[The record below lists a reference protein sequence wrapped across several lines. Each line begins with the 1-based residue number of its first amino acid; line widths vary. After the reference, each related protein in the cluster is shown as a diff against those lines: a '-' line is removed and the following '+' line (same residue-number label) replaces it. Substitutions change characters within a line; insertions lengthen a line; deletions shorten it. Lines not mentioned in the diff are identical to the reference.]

1 MSDSFLI
8 KDGVLGIRNKTD
20 LHNFIS
26 QLDNKEYD
34 FSELVDLFLSDN
46 LRICQSASWPMGI
59 FAAENPDIVIP
70 YLDKILTQLDK
81 APHDAYVRNTF
92 RFLQFMDVPEAFQGK
107 VYEKCF
113 DALIN
118 TSAPTAIKAFALTT
132 LSNLA
137 MKLPE
142 LKEELI
148 EAIYEQIP
156 YGTSGFQNRAKKE
169 INRLSRKSS
178 S

>member
-1 MSDSFLI
+1 MTDSFLI

-20 LHNFIS
+20 LHNFIA
-26 QLDNKEYD
+26 QLENKEYD
-34 FSELVDLFLSDN
+34 FSQLVDLFLSDN

-59 FAAENPDIVIP
+59 FAAEHPDAVEP
-70 YLDKILTQLDK
+70 YLDKIITRLNT

-92 RFLQFMDVPEAFQGK
+92 RFLQFMDIPAAYQGR

-113 DALIN
+113 DALIDTN
-118 TSAPTAIKAFALTT
+118 APTAIKSFALTT
-132 LSNLA
+132 LANLA
-137 MKLPE
+137 IKLPE

-156 YGTSGFQNRAKKE
+156 YGTSGFQSRAKKE
-169 INRLSRKSS
+169 IRRLTK
-178 S
+178 

>member
-1 MSDSFLI
+1 MSSSFLI

-20 LHNFIS
+20 LHNFIA
-26 QLDNKEYD
+26 QLENKKYD
-34 FSELVDLFLSDN
+34 LGDLVALFLSDN

-59 FAAENPDIVIP
+59 FAAEHPDTIIP
-70 YLDKILTQLDK
+70 FLDEILDNLDH

-92 RFLQFMDVPEAFQGK
+92 RFLQFMDVPEKYQGK

-113 DALIN
+113 DALVD
-118 TSAPTAIKAFALTT
+118 TAAPTAIKAFALTT

-169 INRLSRKSS
+169 IKRLTK
-178 S
+178 

>member
-1 MSDSFLI
+1 MSDGYLI
-8 KDGVLGIRNKTD
+8 KEGVLGIRSKTD
-20 LHNFIS
+20 LNKFIS
-26 QLDNKEYD
+26 QLENNEYD
-34 FSELVDLFLSDN
+34 FSELVDLFLSIN

-59 FAAENPDIVIP
+59 FAAEHPELVVP
-70 YLDKILTQLDK
+70 YLDKILKQLDQ
-81 APHDAYVRNTF
+81 APHDAFVRNTF
-92 RFLQFMDVPEAFQGK
+92 RFLQFMDIPEAFQGK

-113 DALIN
+113 DALID

-137 MKLPE
+137 IKLPE

-156 YGTSGFQNRAKKE
+156 YGTSGFQNRAIKE
-169 INRLSRKSS
+169 IKRLSKAV
-178 S
+178 

>member
-1 MSDSFLI
+1 MSDGYLI

-20 LHNFIS
+20 LHKFLS
-26 QLDNKEYD
+26 QLESNKYD
-34 FSELVDLFLSDN
+34 FSELVELFLSDN

-59 FAAENPDIVIP
+59 FAAEHPEIVIP
-70 YLDKILTQLDK
+70 YLDKILKQLEK

-92 RFLQFMDVPEAFQGK
+92 RFLQFMDVPQAYQGR

-113 DALIN
+113 DALID

-132 LSNLA
+132 LVNLA
-137 MKLPE
+137 IKLPE

-148 EAIYEQIP
+148 EAICEQIP

-169 INRLSRKSS
+169 IKRLSKAV
-178 S
+178 

>member
-1 MSDSFLI
+1 MSDSYLI

-20 LHNFIS
+20 LHNFIA
-26 QLDNKEYD
+26 QVENKEFE
-34 FSELVDLFLSDN
+34 FSELVDLFLSDE
-46 LRICQSASWPMGI
+46 LRVCQSASWPIGI
-59 FAAENPDIVIP
+59 FAAEHPEAVIP
-70 YLDKILTQLDK
+70 YLGKILDQLES
-81 APHDAYVRNTF
+81 APHDAYIRNTF
-92 RFLQFMDVPEAFQGK
+92 RFLQFMDVPEAYQGK

-113 DALIN
+113 DALID

-132 LSNLA
+132 LANLA

-169 INRLSRKSS
+169 IKRLSK
-178 S
+178 

>member
-1 MSDSFLI
+1 MSSSFLI

-20 LHNFIS
+20 LHNFIA
-26 QLDNKEYD
+26 QLKDKEYD
-34 FSELVDLFLSDN
+34 FNELVDLFLSDE

-59 FAAENPDIVIP
+59 FAAEHPELVIP
-70 YLDKILTQLDK
+70 YLDKILDQLEH

-92 RFLQFMDVPEAFQGK
+92 RFLQFMDVPEEFQGK
-107 VYEKCF
+107 VYEKCS
-113 DALIN
+113 DALID
-118 TSAPTAIKAFALTT
+118 TGAPTAIKAFALTT

-156 YGTSGFQNRAKKE
+156 YGTNGFQNRAKKE
-169 INRLSRKSS
+169 IKRLRK
-178 S
+178 